1 MRSATPEGF
10 SRSARGSL
18 TAARNCAGSL
28 EARSARASLIMDVTG
43 MWLQPASSSRHRRG
57 IPARRIMPYVTFI
70 YYRLTIIFKCHNMCA
85 AAGTREIFMSH
96 AMTHARSAAAPGRDL
111 HGRIGWICHGV
122 RIAALVWIAWIV
134 VMVVIAWSDKA
145 TILEAYGR
153 LLGID
158 VTGVSTARYAVAF
171 AIALVDLALVGIIVA
186 CIWRLFGTYLAGR
199 VFTIDAALWLRR
211 TGAMII
217 AAVAFDLVARV
228 VTASL
233 FAERLV
239 LMGARGPLV
248 LPQDL
253 LHLIFALFLLALAHI
268 FKAAA
273 EMADD
278 HAQIV

>member
-1 MRSATPEGF
+1 MPQYAI
-10 SRSARGSL
+10 
-18 TAARNCAGSL
+18 AAS
-28 EARSARASLIMDVTG
+28 I
-43 MWLQPASSSRHRRG
+43 
-57 IPARRIMPYVTFI
+57 
-70 YYRLTIIFKCHNMCA
+70 
-85 AAGTREIFMSH
+85 REIFMSH
-96 AMTHARSAAAPGRDL
+96 AVTHDRSVAPPGRDL
-111 HGRIGWICHGV
+111 RGRIGWICHGV

-134 VMVVIAWSDKA
+134 VMVIVAWSDRA
-145 TILEAYGR
+145 TILDAYGR
-153 LLGID
+153 LLGVD
-158 VTGVSTARYAVAF
+158 VSGVSTARYAVAF
-171 AIALVDLALVGIIVA
+171 AIALADLALVAVIVA

-211 TGAMII
+211 TGAVII

-228 VTASL
+228 VIASL
-233 FAERLV
+233 FADRLV